1 MKINKIN
8 RNIRVTDA
16 ADLAGKLHG
25 ELDKS
30 TLEDVHVSTLRSEM
44 STISIGLSGAI
55 NESKAM
61 SALEDHDERRDMT
74 YRSLLHIIKGF
85 LLHPDA
91 TIREAAVHVDMVL
104 DNYGFDLI
112 NQNYSS
118 ESSLLDALIRDLEEP
133 ETAAM
138 VAVLPGMVA
147 IVEQL
152 KTEQKQFKAAEADW
166 HEARAEDGKTESASA
181 LKHELL
187 KVVNNK
193 LLVYLKA
200 MQQMNPAPY
209 QELINDVVMHIER
222 ANALVKRRRNSEETV
237 EVDN

>member
-1 MKINKIN
+1 MRINKIN

-30 TLEDVHVSTLRSEM
+30 TPEDVHVSTLRSEM
-44 STISIGLSGAI
+44 STVSIGLSGAI

-61 SALEDHDERRDMT
+61 SALEDRDERRDMT

-91 TIREAAVHVDMVL
+91 TIREAAVHVNAVL
-104 DNYGFDLI
+104 ENYGFDLI
-112 NQNYSS
+112 NQNYST
-118 ESSLLDALIRDLEEP
+118 ESSLLDALIRDLADS

-138 VAVLPGMVA
+138 VVVLPGIAA

-152 KTEQKQFKAAEADW
+152 KTDQQEFKAAEAEW

-181 LKHELL
+181 FKQELVKL
-187 KVVNNK
+187 INNK
-193 LLVYLKA
+193 LVIYLKA
-200 MQQMNPAPY
+200 MQQMNPEPY
-209 QELINDVVMHIER
+209 QELITDIAMHIDR
-222 ANALVKRRRNSEETV
+222 ANTLVKRRSNSEETV
-237 EVDN
+237 ELDK